1 MTIKASKKL
10 NFGAGKDIK
19 QGWDNVDKEDFD
31 FNKFPYPYKN
41 NIYDEVEAR
50 QVLQLLDYPEKVLH
64 ELHRITKKNGTI
76 KVTVSHYNNK
86 GSHNDIKTKFY
97 FNDNIIIFYFY

>member
-1 MTIKASKKL
+1 MIDL
-10 NFGAGKDIK
+10 NL
-19 QGWDNVDKEDFD
+19 
-31 FNKFPYPYKN
+31 KN